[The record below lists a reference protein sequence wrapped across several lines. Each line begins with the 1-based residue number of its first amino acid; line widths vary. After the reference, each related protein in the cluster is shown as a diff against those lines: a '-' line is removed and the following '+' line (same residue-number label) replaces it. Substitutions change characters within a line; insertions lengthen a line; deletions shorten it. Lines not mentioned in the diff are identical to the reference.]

1 MVKEIFVK
9 ILILNNNTSDDAER
23 IYGDALHI
31 KGASY
36 IFSGETVLSPEAL
49 LDDEKPDIVLTSLE
63 WVPYQR
69 LVIAAANKRNIP
81 TLYVMD
87 GVIEWNYVWH
97 NQSFIFPQGTALQP
111 LLAKH
116 IAVIGR
122 RPARILASMGLGSK
136 IHVIGLPRL
145 DGMQCQ
151 RIIDAEKPP
160 ILLICTARTAS
171 HNINHQIHVKQAL
184 RDIHDVARELGIA
197 CIWRIASELAEDM
210 NITVSEQPNIQADM
224 AKASGVIT
232 FPSTVAL
239 EAMKLGIPTAIVE
252 YDVNPLYVE
261 SAWQI
266 RSKAHIYGVIHELLY
281 PPYEKRAY
289 QDFCLHEE
297 LESGDA
303 TSKLVRLIQDI
314 VAGDDVE
321 QAEKNPCAVYGA
333 LDYRLVHSQLTTF
346 ATSNMATL
354 QYELDANVKYRTEL
368 RQKILILY
376 QKVIHLSQ
384 NIMTNFWIKLL
395 LKFPLGSKGIRR
407 ILRDINDIQSNIH
420 KIVDSTNHKE

>member
-1 MVKEIFVK
+1 MK
-9 ILILNNNTSDDAER
+9 ILILNENLPQDAKR

-49 LDDEKPDIVLTSLE
+49 LDDEKPDIVLMSLE
-63 WVPYQR
+63 WLPYQR
-69 LVIAAANKRNIP
+69 LVVAAANKRNIP

-87 GVIEWNYVWH
+87 GVIEWNYIWH
-97 NQSFIFPQGTALQP
+97 NQSFISPQGTALQP

-145 DGMQCQ
+145 DGVQCQ
-151 RIIDAEKPP
+151 RIIDAEKSP

-184 RDIHDVARELGIA
+184 RDIHDVVRELGIA
-197 CIWRIASELAEDM
+197 CIWRIPSELAEDM
-210 NITVSEQPNIQADM
+210 GITVSEQSNIQTDM
-224 AKASGVIT
+224 AKVSGVIT

-239 EAMKLGIPTAIVE
+239 DAMKLGIPTAIVE
-252 YDVNPLYVE
+252 YDINPLYVE

-266 RSKAHIYGVIHELLY
+266 RSKAHIYEVIHELLY
-281 PPYEKRAY
+281 PPCEKRAY
-289 QDFCLHEE
+289 QDFCLNEE

-303 TSKLVRLIQDI
+303 TSKLVKLIQDI
-314 VAGDDVE
+314 VAGDVE
-321 QAEKNPCAVYGA
+321 QAEKNSGAVYGA

-354 QYELDANVKYRTEL
+354 QYELDAIVKYRAEL
-368 RQKILILY
+368 RQKILILC
-376 QKVIHLSQ
+376 QKVTYLSQ

-395 LKFPLGSKGIRR
+395 LKFPFGRKGGRR
-407 ILRDINDIQSNIH
+407 MVRDINDIQSNMH
-420 KIVDSTNHKE
+420 KLVDSTNHKE